1 MDLFLNETDPK
12 SIAVYVV
19 MLLWIVLW
27 KGLALWYASKRNSR
41 AWFVLLLVV
50 STFGILEIVYLFF
63 VLKLRPADILSRETK
78 VTETGEKK
86 ENDTE

>member
-12 SIAVYVV
+12 SIAVYVA
-19 MLLWIVLW
+19 MLLWIILW

-50 STFGILEIVYLFF
+50 STFGILEIIYLFF

-78 VTETGEKK
+78 AIETGEKK

>member
-12 SIAVYVV
+12 SIAVYVA
-19 MLLWIVLW
+19 MLLWIILW

-63 VLKLRPADILSRETK
+63 VLKLRPRDMLSRETR
-78 VTETGEKK
+78 TEKGAEKK
-86 ENDTE
+86 EGSTE